1 MGEKQLSHH
10 QAQQLC
16 QQGQI
21 QVLPGFRELLSKPLA
36 DMWPKS
42 CAAVTQATGH
52 SPGSLCFRA
61 QQGPGGCSAVAT
73 AIEVPFTKLST
84 LCSLDLCRFEV
95 TNRLWFGK
103 YKISKLAFNHL
114 SNLQLLLFN
123 GKKNQRLSLS

>member
-10 QAQQLC
+10 RAQQLC

-42 CAAVTQATGH
+42 CAAVTQAAGH
-52 SPGSLCFRA
+52 SPGSLCCRA
-61 QQGPGGCSAVAT
+61 QPGPGGCSAVAT
-73 AIEVPFTKLST
+73 AIELPFTKLST

-95 TNRLWFGK
+95 TTSTGSGLENT
-103 YKISKLAFNHL
+103 KLVN
-114 SNLQLLLFN
+114 
-123 GKKNQRLSLS
+123 